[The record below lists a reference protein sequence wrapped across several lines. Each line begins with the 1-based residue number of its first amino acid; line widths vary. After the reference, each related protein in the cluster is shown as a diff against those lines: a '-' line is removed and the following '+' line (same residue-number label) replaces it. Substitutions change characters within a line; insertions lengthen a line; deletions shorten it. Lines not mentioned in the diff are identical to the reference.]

1 MLTFFEEQQN
11 GDLLEGELSSGQEPI
26 KQVPNLRVVSGTAAA
41 IDDERPQAEDAVEVD
56 KPNGVN
62 RSEDVQESALR
73 EIGVLDSHIRIA
85 RQRQSLTHESMA
97 EIMRSA
103 EYGFLTPEQ
112 VARVNA
118 KVENLAYFSPAQI
131 DGIPALKIRTALAE
145 HDMKIR
151 SLESMLPVDIRT
163 DASGKETMVLAVS
176 DPRTI
181 NSAQLL
187 YPNWRHAFCVCSE
200 RTLQTLYR
208 RAYAQSGADAL
219 KLYQALRDSRIEDE
233 GADSLLREFI
243 LAVMRHAC
251 YLGASD
257 IAFTPMTSGSG
268 GVVRMKVNGVG
279 TIFTFLESAIWQR
292 TIVHMLTTAGATESI
307 KAGPV
312 DTRFDFTNNDLIKYS
327 ELRNRYDF
335 RMVLIQRRRSEQ
347 HSVSVVMRILDQQA
361 ESAELSALDFDERT
375 LRHLNDIKSR
385 STGLFLV
392 TGPTGSG
399 KTTTLYALLNEID
412 PVSRWIESIEKPIE
426 FSKGLW
432 IQFQIP
438 DEEAK
443 GAESLLK
450 GILRAAPN
458 VISVGEVR
466 KGDLALELID
476 AANTG
481 HLVFSTLHNNNAAMA
496 ISRLRS
502 FNLDMS
508 TVASLLLGILAQR
521 LVLTLCQC
529 AIPDNRPETLTL
541 LSSIGFL
548 NQPGQSIHP
557 RRACGCPECNH
568 TGYRGRKMIYELMM
582 VTPKVQ
588 ELIESNAAPSVIADE
603 GISKDRSLV
612 GNGLRLVAQGVTSI
626 EEIQKLGDLEQ
637 CQ

>member
-1 MLTFFEEQQN
+1 MLTFFEEEQN
-11 GDLLEGELSSGQEPI
+11 ANQHKGEQPLDHDPI
-26 KQVPNLRVVSGTAAA
+26 RHVPNLRVVSGSASASGDGSA
-41 IDDERPQAEDAVEVD
+41 PANDAVAVD
-56 KPNGVN
+56 TPRGAH
-62 RSEDVQESALR
+62 RSDDAQESALR

-131 DGIPALKIRTALAE
+131 DGIPALKIRAALAKN
-145 HDMKIR
+145 DTRIK
-151 SLESMLPVDIRT
+151 SLESMLPVDIQT
-163 DASGKETMVLAVS
+163 DANGRETMLLAVS

-181 NSAQLL
+181 NNAQLL

-219 KLYQALRDSRIEDE
+219 TLYQALKHSRIDDE

-243 LAVMRHAC
+243 LSVMRHAC

-292 TIVHMLTTAGATESI
+292 TIVHMLTTAGASESI

-312 DTRFDFTNNDLIKYS
+312 DTRFEFTNIDLVKYS

-529 AIPDNRPETLTL
+529 AVPDTRGETLQL
-541 LSSIGFL
+541 LRSIGFL
-548 NQPGQSIHP
+548 NQPGQNIQP
-557 RRACGCPECNH
+557 RMACGCPECNH
-568 TGYRGRKMIYELMM
+568 TGYRGRKMIYELLM
-582 VTPKVQ
+582 VTPRVQ

-603 GISKDRSLV
+603 GISQHRTLV
-612 GNGLRLVAQGVTSI
+612 GNGLKLVAQGVTSI

-637 CQ
+637 S